1 MSAANVCCTSIAYN
15 AYNCNFK
22 IAPETDNSTGRRV
35 VVGAA
40 IPNWTKEPIRRIRIV
55 SHFCLWRET
64 ETLDCLVYCCF
75 NNASSQHAKLDAP
88 RAGLNPGKPE
98 SDVLLRRTL
107 SDPDASGAANWT
119 AGNFNSHVGSWC
131 PCFPQRE
138 AGKGARE
145 GEEGT
150 QLSNS
155 NGGPSNSI
163 ITTKST
169 SSLPTRGPPPTSN
182 EGLQHSALLFA
193 A

>member
-1 MSAANVCCTSIAYN
+1 MQLVTRQHCKKVKGTFPAAAPSARSLWTFSYKPIAV
-15 AYNCNFK
+15 
-22 IAPETDNSTGRRV
+22 IA
-35 VVGAA
+35 
-40 IPNWTKEPIRRIRIV
+40 KQ
-55 SHFCLWRET
+55 
-64 ETLDCLVYCCF
+64 LDCLVYRCF
-75 NNASSQHAKLDAP
+75 NNAASQHAKLDAP
-88 RAGLNPGKPE
+88 RAGLNPRKPE

-138 AGKGARE
+138 AGKGAGE
-145 GEEGT
+145 GAEGT